1 MRFNEVLASALYTS
15 TALLGSVR
23 AADDIDDGAEA
34 SSTSLSESSTSLP
47 VEKPTFTPSNIK
59 APFFEQFTDDWDSR
73 WKVSHAK
80 KQDSK
85 TDEDW
90 AYVGTWAVEEPYV
103 LKAIEG
109 DKGLVVKNPAA
120 HHAIS
125 AKFDKKIDNKGK
137 TLVVQYEVKL
147 QNGLECGGA
156 YMKLLRDNKELHA
169 EEFSNASPYVIMFGP
184 DKCGATNKVHFI
196 FQHKNP
202 KTGEYEEK
210 HLKSPPMARI
220 VKTTSLY
227 TLIVNPDQTYEIRI
241 DGEKM
246 KNGSLLEDFTPS
258 VNPEKEIDDP
268 NDKKPEDWV
277 DEARIADPEATKPED
292 WDEDAPY
299 EILDEEATKP
309 DDWLEDEPTMIP
321 DPEAEKPEDWDDEE
335 DGDWIPPSVP
345 NPKCEEASGCGK
357 WEPSM
362 KKNPAYKG
370 KWSAPYI
377 DNPAYKGVWQPKKIS
392 NPDYYEDKNPANFEP
407 MGAIG
412 FEIWTMQ
419 NDILF
424 DNIYIGHSIA
434 DADKLKTET
443 YDIKHPIETAEDES
457 SKPKPSDD
465 IPKSP
470 MDLKFMD
477 DPVLYVREKVQLFME
492 IAKRNPVEAVKFV
505 PEVAGG
511 IGVLAVTLLAVIL
524 GGVMGGSKAKDSP
537 EVQKAADKVKKA
549 AVDAKDQA
557 VDTMNQAVDAAAS
570 GADKVQSEVNKRTTR
585 SSGSAE

>member
-1 MRFNEVLASALYTS
+1 M
-15 TALLGSVR
+15 
-23 AADDIDDGAEA
+23 
-34 SSTSLSESSTSLP
+34 
-47 VEKPTFTPSNIK
+47 
-59 APFFEQFTDDWDSR
+59 
-73 WKVSHAK
+73 
-80 KQDSK
+80 
-85 TDEDW
+85 
-90 AYVGTWAVEEPYV
+90 
-103 LKAIEG
+103 
-109 DKGLVVKNPAA
+109 
-120 HHAIS
+120 
-125 AKFDKKIDNKGK
+125 
-137 TLVVQYEVKL
+137 
-147 QNGLECGGA
+147 
-156 YMKLLRDNKELHA
+156 
-169 EEFSNASPYVIMFGP
+169 
-184 DKCGATNKVHFI
+184 
-196 FQHKNP
+196 
-202 KTGEYEEK
+202 
-210 HLKSPPMARI
+210 KSPPMARI

-407 MGAIG
+407 MGAVSPLFSYSTLYTTDTACRLDLRSG
-412 FEIWTMQ
+412 PCKMTFSSTTS
-419 NDILF
+419 ILAIRLQTPT
-424 DNIYIGHSIA
+424 NSRQRPTTLSIRLRQ
-434 DADKLKTET
+434 LKMNRASPS
-443 YDIKHPIETAEDES
+443 HPTTF
-457 SKPKPSDD
+457 PSHLW
-465 IPKSP
+465 I
-470 MDLKFMD
+470 
-477 DPVLYVREKVQLFME
+477 
-492 IAKRNPVEAVKFV
+492 
-505 PEVAGG
+505 
-511 IGVLAVTLLAVIL
+511 
-524 GGVMGGSKAKDSP
+524 
-537 EVQKAADKVKKA
+537 
-549 AVDAKDQA
+549 
-557 VDTMNQAVDAAAS
+557 
-570 GADKVQSEVNKRTTR
+570 
-585 SSGSAE
+585 